1 MILLVHMLFGAA
13 IGASVQNIPLAIILA
28 LLGHYFLD
36 LFPHIEY
43 LAGVE
48 DSITGIKKTRWQKN
62 VFNIL
67 KVFIDFCLGL
77 ALIFLFSN
85 PSTGSGQENQLIL
98 YTCALVAI
106 IPDGLTVIHSLLP
119 NLGLAPHHN
128 IHSGKIHYL
137 TKQKKF
143 PIFWKIA
150 TQVIATVISVFILA
164 H

>member
-77 ALIFLFSN
+77 ALIFLFSK
-85 PSTGSGQENQLIL
+85 NQPIL
-98 YTCALVAI
+98 YICALVAI